1 MKDWVTLAGY
11 TYKTYDLPNEI
22 DRFLM
27 EYKKYDL
34 VIPVFHGM
42 YGEDGQ
48 ITAFLKTLGCR
59 YAYSP
64 FETHALCMDKYHI
77 NLLVERLGIHVPRT
91 LFITEGHS
99 IENLVSPLICYPV
112 IIKPNR

>member
-1 MKDWVTLAGY
+1 MKDWVSIAGY
-11 TYKTYDLPNEI
+11 TSETYDLPSEL

-48 ITAFLKTLGCR
+48 ITAFLCTLGCR

-64 FETHALCMDKYHI
+64 FETHALCMDKYRTQAVVEKI
-77 NLLVERLGIHVPRT
+77 GIRTPETILVHE
-91 LFITEGHS
+91 
-99 IENLVSPLICYPV
+99 
-112 IIKPNR
+112 